1 MSPAAI
7 MFCIITPFFYAFNG
21 VLLKKGSSSIP
32 PFASMTISMF
42 VLLSLSALLTWTT
55 EREFTWSY
63 SENRDGFYT
72 LIAVGFVN
80 TAAFW
85 CLLKTYSHVPVWV
98 YQMFAL
104 LTPVF
109 SAILAYF
116 ILGELFT
123 ARMFLGLAVVGLG
136 LYIAVS

>member
-7 MFCIITPFFYAFNG
+7 TFCLVTPFLYALNG

-32 PFASMTISMF
+32 PFASMTVSMF
-42 VLLSLSALLTWTT
+42 VLLGLSAILTSFA
-55 EREFTWSY
+55 ERDFSWNY
-63 SENRDGFYT
+63 SENRDGFHT

-85 CLLKTYSHVPVWV
+85 CLLRTYSYVPVWV
-98 YQMFAL
+98 YQMFVL
-104 LTPVF
+104 LTPIF
-109 SAILAYF
+109 SAVLAYF

-123 ARMFLGLAVVGLG
+123 VRMFVGLAVVGVG